1 MANET
6 QEQINERLTRA
17 VADNAAG
24 IGNLV
29 ATIATLHRIGATNY
43 IGLKTTVPT
52 SGANGDWFIF
62 TGSTGG
68 GYTHNHAYVRLG
80 SAWEDA
86 GEPFP
91 SGVDAASLA
100 YVNARNDFREPIWLV
115 RDANDNGVSH
125 ATEVYKNLKGAH
137 SKGDD
142 ISDLMPSGYGNI
154 MIHYIKYTG
163 LSEIGLGGN
172 GAFSRES
179 VVTSITA
186 SKETTMIHRVA
197 SNISASEWSAGIDLK
212 SSTYKENGDLNRMG
226 YIVLMGDLIPY
237 NSTYSVGS
245 SASPYTNAYLANAP
259 IIISDYRA
267 KQDVAPIDDAV
278 LDAWGDVE
286 LRQFLFKD
294 AVARKGADVARI
306 HAGVIAQQV
315 ISAFAAHGLD
325 ATRYGVVCHDTWEAK
340 DAELDENGNVLYPA
354 REAGDRYSIRY
365 SEAMMLEAAYQR
377 RRMARIEA
385 RLSELE
391 ARQNAAGGV

>member
-1 MANET
+1 MSSET
-6 QEQINERLTRA
+6 QEQINERLTRG

-43 IGLKTTVPT
+43 IGLKSTVPT

-62 TGSTGG
+62 TGSTGSG
-68 GYTHNHAYVRLG
+68 HTHNHAYVRLG

-100 YVNARNDFREPIWLV
+100 YVNAKNDFSEPNWRVI
-115 RDANDNGVSH
+115 DANDNNVSH
-125 ATEVYKNLKGAH
+125 VTELYKNLKGAH

-142 ISDLMPSGYGNI
+142 ISDLKTTGYGDSV
-154 MIHYIKYTG
+154 IHYLKYTG

-179 VVTSITA
+179 VITIPA
-186 SKETTMIHRVA
+186 SKQTTMLHRVA
-197 SNISASEWSAGIDLK
+197 SNISGSDWSAGIDLK
-212 SSTYKENGDLNRMG
+212 SNSYNSDGTLARAGH
-226 YIVLMGDLIPY
+226 IVLMGDLIPH
-237 NSTYSVGS
+237 NTTFSVGS

-259 IIISDYRA
+259 IIISDNRA

-294 AVARKGADVARI
+294 AVTRKGADVARI

-391 ARQNAAGGV
+391 ARQNAAGGE